1 MSHFGNTTIL
11 EQHFENALEL
21 TRFELIQELAMHAG
35 QTASHG
41 QERALFRELLHQASR
56 RKLLGMVA
64 NKRFAE
70 GPSGPC

>member
-1 MSHFGNTTIL
+1 MSHLGNTTIL
-11 EQHFENALEL
+11 EQHYEDALEL
-21 TRFELIQELAMHAG
+21 TRLELIQELAQHAG

-70 GPSGPC
+70 GPNIPC